1 MEQYVQTAPDNSE
14 SSLFELEI
22 DHELSGTLTNI
33 AKWGKFIGIAG
44 FIITGLFLIIILLL
58 GKMFSA
64 LSPLGSY
71 VSAGGAA
78 ATIIYVIIAAMF
90 FFPSLFVFNFSR
102 KVHYALRNTDQQALN
117 NAFANLKIRFMITGI
132 FWIVLFAFWLLAIFR
147 SM

>member
-44 FIITGLFLIIILLL
+44 FIMTGLFLIVVLML
-58 GKMFSA
+58 GKYLNAS
-64 LSPLGSY
+64 LGTF
-71 VSAGGAA
+71 VSAGIGAVA
-78 ATIIYVIIAAMF
+78 IIYVIIAAMF
-90 FFPSLFVFNFSR
+90 FFPSLFVFLFSR
-102 KVHYALRNTDQQALN
+102 KVQYALQNTDQQALN
-117 NAFANLKIRFMITGI
+117 SAFANLKIRFMITGI
-132 FWIVLFAFWLLAIFR
+132 FWIIFFAFWLYAIFK

>member
-44 FIITGLFLIIILLL
+44 FIVTGLFLLAILVI
-58 GKMFSA
+58 GKAFA
-64 LSPLGSY
+64 TLSPLGS
-71 VSAGGAA
+71 VMNASGAI
-78 ATIIYVIIAAMF
+78 ATIMYIIIAAMF

-117 NAFANLKIRFMITGI
+117 SAFANLKIRFAITGI
-132 FWIVLFAFWLLAIFR
+132 FWIVVFAFWLLAIFR